1 MILSRKKHESRL
13 LCDRVTIQWLLGCHT
28 MLIPARNLQTTRQIH
43 QAKYHEKKMI
53 EKYRKYRTDPIE
65 NVGLPLRCELA
76 VTSGVV
82 IISNYEVG
90 CVWFG
95 RFVGEI
101 ERAVGRSIVGS
112 LRSENEIPREIR
124 DCLQQVPYFPL
135 PMFNSSR

>member
-1 MILSRKKHESRL
+1 
-13 LCDRVTIQWLLGCHT
+13 
-28 MLIPARNLQTTRQIH
+28 MLIPARNLQKTRQIH
-43 QAKYHEKKMI
+43 QAKYHEKKMV

-135 PMFNSSR
+135 PMLNSSR